1 MKSLPEN
8 IALKILA
15 VIAFLAFLIANSNTI
30 SSPIRTKL
38 IDISSLP
45 LKALHAIYNVSRKV
59 IPFASLSEENRLL
72 RERVD
77 LLNRRTEESK
87 FLYTENQRLKEI
99 LGFRDAIPYAT
110 IPSEVIGRD
119 PTNWSNSLIIDKG
132 SAWGIK
138 QSKAVIS
145 MKGLVGRV
153 LEVGRYSSRIL
164 LITDPNSKVGVV
176 IQRNRQGGILIGR
189 PDGRCKMIY
198 IALDSDVTK
207 GDKVITAG
215 FGSVFPKGIL
225 VGDVVDVGK
234 EPGRLYKYAVVRP
247 AQDMTKLEEVLCI
260 K

>member
-1 MKSLPEN
+1 VRYRKN
-8 IALKILA
+8 ILLKILA
-15 VIAFLAFLIANSNTI
+15 VIAISAFLAVNSGTIAN
-30 SSPIRTKL
+30 PIRTRL
-38 IDISSLP
+38 LDLSSMP
-45 LKALHAIYNVSRKV
+45 LKALNALYSVSRKV

-72 RERVD
+72 RDRID
-77 LLNRRTEESK
+77 LLNRRLEESRP
-87 FLYTENQRLKEI
+87 LYVENQRLKDI
-99 LGFRDAIPYAT
+99 LDFKNAIPYAA
-110 IPSEVIGRD
+110 IPAEVIGRD

-132 SAWGIK
+132 ATHGIR

-164 LITDPNSKVGVV
+164 LITDPNSKVGTV
-176 IQRNRQGGILIGR
+176 IQRNRQGGILVGR

-198 IALDSDVTK
+198 IALDSDAAK

-225 VGDVVDVGK
+225 VGDIVSVGK
-234 EPGRLYKYAVVRP
+234 EPGRLYKYAIVRP
-247 AQDMTKLEEVLCI
+247 AQDMTKLEEVMCI